1 MVQCRWRAVFPA
13 GHESLRQGAERSE
26 NAGENKRI
34 CDSAHCVTEP
44 SLSGAGF
51 REAGPPYL
59 VVKGTGG
66 LEASYEMR
74 WADRLIPS
82 FSIRCLKVFGC
93 MPRIF
98 AAPFEPSITP

>member
-13 GHESLRQGAERSE
+13 GHESLRKEQRDQKTRG
-26 NAGENKRI
+26 NKGI
-34 CDSAHCVTEP
+34 CDSAHCVREP

-51 REAGPPYL
+51 REAGPRYL

-93 MPRIF
+93 MPRVF